1 MPNWDIETD
10 LVVVG
15 AGGCGLVASLA
26 AADKGISVFLLEK
39 SPRVSGNTSLSQG
52 MIPAAGTRFQEEQGI
67 RETPEDMARDILV
80 KNGHQSDPGLTIF
93 LCEQSKDLVEWMVD
107 PIGVDLRL
115 VTDFKYPGLTQFRMH
130 APPTQTGQAIM
141 LDLQAAVSRRDN
153 IQIAL
158 STPVRSL
165 VTDEGGAVVGVLA
178 GATSEEAVR
187 SRKVVLA
194 CDGFGANKGMLE
206 HYCPGIAQALYH
218 NHPDN
223 TGEGIRWGI
232 ELGAAVE
239 HMDAFQGHA
248 SLAYPAGILATW
260 AIMMNGGIQVNK
272 EGYRFGDETKD
283 YSGYALRVME
293 QPEGLAYDIF
303 EEKTYQALLEGFEEF
318 RQLVES
324 GAVRQGATADELA
337 ASLGLNAPNLTRTIG
352 SYEKASAIGKDEFGR
367 TDFGNALVPPLYG
380 IQVTGALFH
389 TQGGLSINNRAQ
401 VLKND
406 GSVIPNLY
414 AGGGTAAGISGS
426 GAAGYLSGNGL
437 LSAFGWGKVAGEDA
451 ADSILA
457 ESGTRTG

>member
-115 VTDFKYPGLTQFRMH
+115 VTDFKYPGHTQFRMH
-130 APPTQTGQAIM
+130 APPTRTGQAIM

-194 CDGFGANKGMLE
+194 CDGFGG
-206 HYCPGIAQALYH
+206 Q
-218 NHPDN
+218 
-223 TGEGIRWGI
+223 
-232 ELGAAVE
+232 
-239 HMDAFQGHA
+239 QGD
-248 SLAYPAGILATW
+248 
-260 AIMMNGGIQVNK
+260 V
-272 EGYRFGDETKD
+272 R
-283 YSGYALRVME
+283 
-293 QPEGLAYDIF
+293 
-303 EEKTYQALLEGFEEF
+303 ALLPRNRPGPLS
-318 RQLVES
+318 Q
-324 GAVRQGATADELA
+324 
-337 ASLGLNAPNLTRTIG
+337 
-352 SYEKASAIGKDEFGR
+352 
-367 TDFGNALVPPLYG
+367 PP
-380 IQVTGALFH
+380 
-389 TQGGLSINNRAQ
+389 
-401 VLKND
+401 
-406 GSVIPNLY
+406 
-414 AGGGTAAGISGS
+414 
-426 GAAGYLSGNGL
+426 
-437 LSAFGWGKVAGEDA
+437 
-451 ADSILA
+451 
-457 ESGTRTG
+457 

>member
-1 MPNWDIETD
+1 MPDWDVETD

-26 AADKGISVFLLEK
+26 AADKGINVFLLEK

-52 MIPAAGTRFQEEQGI
+52 MIPAAGTRFQEERGI

-80 KNGHQSDPGLTIF
+80 KNGYESDPGRTIF
-93 LCEQSKDLVEWMVD
+93 LCQQSKGLVEWMVD
-107 PIGVDLRL
+107 RNGVDLRL
-115 VTDFKYPGLTQFRMH
+115 VTDFKYPGHTEFRMH
-130 APPTQTGQAIM
+130 APPTRTGQAIM

-153 IQIAL
+153 IQLAL

-165 VTDEGGAVVGVLA
+165 VTDESGAVVGVLA
-178 GATSEEAVR
+178 GEEAVKG
-187 SRKVVLA
+187 RKVVLA
-194 CDGFGANKGMLE
+194 CDGFGANKEMLE
-206 HYCPGIAQALYH
+206 RYCPGIAHALYH

-272 EGYRFGDETKD
+272 NGERFGDETKD

-303 EEKTYQALLEGFEEF
+303 EEKTYHALLEGFEEF
-318 RQLVES
+318 RQLVEA
-324 GAVRQGATADELA
+324 GAVRRGDTVDQLA
-337 ASLGLNAPNLTRTIG
+337 GSLGINGPNLTKTIG
-352 SYEKASAIGKDEFGR
+352 AYADSRATGRDEFER

-389 TQGGLSINNRAQ
+389 TQGGLRINNRAQ
-401 VLKND
+401 VLKKD
-406 GSVIPNLY
+406 GSVVPNLY

-437 LSAFGWGKVAGEDA
+437 LSAFVWGKVAGEDA

-457 ESGTRTG
+457 ESGPRPG